1 MHLLLDVRP
10 PVSPEAR
17 ICLHTQTTVLYRL
30 FPEKSIIFYT
40 FFFQIKQKIGTPY
53 GESLFLLAAAA
64 VVIAA
69 ATIVLIGAAA
79 KAVVAATAEQDQ
91 QDDDPPNIT
100 TAEVIVAHNGNLQ
113 NIYLAAEPLIPRYSA
128 LENWCKK
135 TGSHSCR

>member
-91 QDDDPPNIT
+91 QDDDPAHIA
-100 TAEVIVAHNGNLQ
+100 TAETIVTHNKYLQ
-113 NIYLAAEPLIPRYSA
+113 ARMTAQPP
-128 LENWCKK
+128 
-135 TGSHSCR
+135 HSKVFRSLYFVQKGTC